1 MLLMSKT
8 TTLHTRFLKAFE
20 VANSMDDILIPIDLR
35 LQFYAF
41 YKQATVSTSAFY
53 SSNDPD
59 QMRNAFKMNAMLQ
72 VRNLS
77 IDEAKLAYVELVN
90 ETIKKYNIDIEFI

>member
-1 MLLMSKT
+1 MSNT
-8 TTLHTRFLKAFE
+8 DALHIRFLKAFE
-20 VANSMDDILIPIDLR
+20 VANTMDDILIPIDLR

-59 QMRNAFKMNAMLQ
+59 QIRNAFKMNAMLQ
-72 VRNLS
+72 VQNLS
-77 IDEAKLAYVELVN
+77 IDEAKIAYIELVN
-90 ETIKKYNIDIEFI
+90 STIKKYNIDIEFI